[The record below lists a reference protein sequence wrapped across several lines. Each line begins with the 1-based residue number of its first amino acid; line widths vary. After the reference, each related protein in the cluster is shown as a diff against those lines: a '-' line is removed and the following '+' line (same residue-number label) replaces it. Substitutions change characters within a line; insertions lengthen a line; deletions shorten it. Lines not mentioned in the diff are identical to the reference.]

1 MSSDPLA
8 DIVKDNELLNELR
21 GDALNYAAA
30 KGVSMIKHGAF
41 VHAPCTLLPTYISRQ
56 SYEQALSLATGFNQ
70 LYEAIS
76 RDHKWLIEQ
85 LTSTS
90 LADPFMASLLS
101 ILRDVEQNEETQPW
115 RLSINRSDYMMH
127 VDHSNKQ
134 SDKPSIKPLQVEFNT
149 ISCSFASLSTRVAA
163 MHRYSAARLMGES
176 ITDQLPINQPVEK
189 LAKAIALAFNH
200 YKDTHA
206 DTINQTIK
214 RSVNQPSLSVLM
226 IVQSN
231 ELNIIDQKMLEYEL
245 FEQHKVPVI
254 RRTLSEVDQQATL
267 GPNKELII
275 NHTTIAVSY
284 FRAAYTPDDF
294 KSTNDWDALSKIERS
309 LSIKCPSVAQH
320 LSGTKKV
327 QQVLCLPGMVER
339 FVDNETAAHLRTS
352 FAGLWAIDASEADAE
367 SHIEQAIKEPSKYVL
382 KPQREGGGNNLW
394 GDEMVSMLKT
404 MSREARSAYILM
416 QRIEPASLT
425 AVLMRSGVYSV
436 AAAHSELG
444 IYATMLSD
452 GKQVKLNE
460 CAGHLLRTK
469 EVGVNEGGVAA
480 GYACLD
486 SPLLI

>member
-1 MSSDPLA
+1 M
-8 DIVKDNELLNELR
+8 
-21 GDALNYAAA
+21 
-30 KGVSMIKHGAF
+30 
-41 VHAPCTLLPTYISRQ
+41 
-56 SYEQALSLATGFNQ
+56 
-70 LYEAIS
+70 
-76 RDHKWLIEQ
+76 
-85 LTSTS
+85 
-90 LADPFMASLLS
+90 
-101 ILRDVEQNEETQPW
+101 
-115 RLSINRSDYMMH
+115 
-127 VDHSNKQ
+127 
-134 SDKPSIKPLQVEFNT
+134 
-149 ISCSFASLSTRVAA
+149 
-163 MHRYSAARLMGES
+163 
-176 ITDQLPINQPVEK
+176 
-189 LAKAIALAFNH
+189 
-200 YKDTHA
+200 
-206 DTINQTIK
+206 
-214 RSVNQPSLSVLM
+214 
-226 IVQSN
+226 
-231 ELNIIDQKMLEYEL
+231 
-245 FEQHKVPVI
+245 
-254 RRTLSEVDQQATL
+254 
-267 GPNKELII
+267 
-275 NHTTIAVSY
+275 
-284 FRAAYTPDDF
+284 
-294 KSTNDWDALSKIERS
+294 
-309 LSIKCPSVAQH
+309 
-320 LSGTKKV
+320 